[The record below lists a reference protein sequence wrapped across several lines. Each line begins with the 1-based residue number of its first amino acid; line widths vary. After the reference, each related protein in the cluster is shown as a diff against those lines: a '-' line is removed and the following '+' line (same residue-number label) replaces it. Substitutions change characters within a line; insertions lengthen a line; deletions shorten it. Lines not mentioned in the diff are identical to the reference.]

1 MTKCFFVHEGE
12 KNHVCDICGT
22 AFGTVGN
29 LKNHV
34 ERVHEHKRPQRIKNC
49 PCSVCGKL
57 FYTTYK
63 VKVHIRTVHE
73 GIKKVVEKKH
83 MCGMCGNYFATPSH
97 LQTHIDWDL
106 FIFFEKF

>member
-1 MTKCFFVHEGE
+1 M
-12 KNHVCDICGT
+12 
-22 AFGTVGN
+22 
-29 LKNHV
+29 
-34 ERVHEHKRPQRIKNC
+34 HEHKRPQRIKNC

-73 GIKKVVEKKH
+73 GVKKVVEKKH

-97 LQTHIDWDL
+97 LQTHIDWDG